1 MTRTIKLKTFLPYTQ
16 DKVWN
21 ALTDSNML
29 GSWFMQNDIK
39 PELGYHFTFRMKPQ
53 KGWDGITH
61 CEIIALEPKKHLAY
75 TYRGEA
81 TGEKALA
88 CAGIHSG
95 TADNLTKGIFAQLN
109 TILSFSLEPACG
121 GTLLNMEHSG
131 YKGLKL
137 IIISFIMQMG
147 WKKQLKK
154 KLPMLLERLE
164 KTS

>member
-61 CEIIALEPKKHLAY
+61 CEIIALEPKNIWLIPIVEKLPEKKLLLAQEY
-75 TYRGEA
+75 T
-81 TGEKALA
+81 LV
-88 CAGIHSG
+88 
-95 TADNLTKGIFAQLN
+95 QQ
-109 TILSFSLEPACG
+109 TILQKEF
-121 GTLLNMEHSG
+121 LLNSIL
-131 YKGLKL
+131 Y
-137 IIISFIMQMG
+137 
-147 WKKQLKK
+147 
-154 KLPMLLERLE
+154 
-164 KTS
+164 